1 MVAESQAVSNYA
13 RNPGLIPDE
22 WLSRGLSSWF
32 PSWLHYVITDYR
44 KKLEFI
50 LMPALFI
57 LAAIIINTFREKSLK
72 INYDAIRKYKIVYL
86 TAVTGVIFWFVTA
99 PDLRLG
105 YGFIMITPLLVFLPI
120 TAASRPFVAKS
131 ALLLTTLVLLYFEM
145 VFIIGDLPALKNRL
159 ILPAP
164 YPKVALQTIRV
175 GDQLVYV
182 PQAKAGLCWYA
193 SLPCTP
199 TPVANL
205 EFRGH
210 NLQDGFRSKKE

>member
-1 MVAESQAVSNYA
+1 MAHTWAPRPAAGNYSLENPKSRINNKGTMAQIPAAHIAV
-13 RNPGLIPDE
+13 LC
-22 WLSRGLSSWF
+22 F
-32 PSWLHYVITDYR
+32 
-44 KKLEFI
+44 
-50 LMPALFI
+50 
-57 LAAIIINTFREKSLK
+57 INTLREKILK

-105 YGFIMITPLLVFLPI
+105 YGFIMITPLLVFMPI
-120 TAASRPFVAKS
+120 TASYRPFVAKS
-131 ALLLTTLVLLYFEM
+131 VLLLTTLVLLYFEI

-164 YPKVALQTIRV
+164 SPQVALQTIRV
-175 GDQLVYV
+175 GDQVVYV

-199 TPVANL
+199 GPVANL
-205 EFRGH
+205 EFRGN
-210 NLQDGFRSKKE
+210 NLQDEFRSKTK